1 MPPAF
6 ALLHRNVFHRCSKIE
21 KILKLPTLGM
31 LGDIKKKGQNRTL
44 ALTMRVIGGRIL
56 NVMKS
61 ISLVVGGSK
70 LRCLISLAA
79 MLVMVLVAS
88 GPAVAQAEQESEQEG
103 ESGEVGQSFEVSSSG
118 GSANQCAEI
127 LAAAQSGNAQNVTDV
142 TEADSDA
149 DDFEFEDGGSSID
162 VSPELAEECEQT
174 INQAA
179 SAAGKVEEKKAA
191 PAPAPASKAAP
202 TPAPKAEAKKE
213 EAKKEEKK
221 VLPKTGGS
229 GAAPLFALGI
239 GASLV
244 VGGLLVRRSLG

>member
-1 MPPAF
+1 MKR
-6 ALLHRNVFHRCSKIE
+6 L
-21 KILKLPTLGM
+21 TL
-31 LGDIKKKGQNRTL
+31 
-44 ALTMRVIGGRIL
+44 
-56 NVMKS
+56 
-61 ISLVVGGSK
+61 
-70 LRCLISLAA
+70 LAA
-79 MLVMVLVAS
+79 VLVMVLVTSA
-88 GPAVAQAEQESEQEG
+88 PALAQVEQEDEQEG
-103 ESGEVGQSFEVSSSG
+103 ESGEVDQSFDVSSSG
-118 GSANQCAEI
+118 DSANQCAEI

-179 SAAGKVEEKKAA
+179 AAAGKAEEKKAA
-191 PAPAPASKAAP
+191 PAPAPVSKAAP
-202 TPAPKAEAKKE
+202 APAPKAEAKKE

-221 VLPKTGGS
+221 ELPKTGGS